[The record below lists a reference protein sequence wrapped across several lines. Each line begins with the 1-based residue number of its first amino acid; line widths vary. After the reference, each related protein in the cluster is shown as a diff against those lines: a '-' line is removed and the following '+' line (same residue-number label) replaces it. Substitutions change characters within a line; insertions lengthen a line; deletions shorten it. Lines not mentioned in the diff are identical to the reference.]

1 MIDIEA
7 FKRMS
12 YGLYIVCSGN
22 QDKGNGYI
30 SNSVFQVTAKP
41 AQIAACCHK
50 DNYTS
55 KIIDKTGSYS
65 ISILHN
71 EAETSVIDKFG
82 YQSGEDV
89 DKLQGMRVEYGGT
102 GVPIVLNSVIAWIE
116 CKVVKKVDVGTHI
129 MFIGEVLQTE
139 IIDEQKPAM
148 TYNEFK
154 EKKNRV
160 APANAPT
167 HIEEEP
173 SDSEETAKKGF
184 SGKYQCTQCGFIYDN
199 SKEDTPFES
208 LPEDWTCP
216 VCGAAKS
223 DFKPI

>member
-12 YGLYIVCSGN
+12 YGLYIVSSGN
-22 QDKGNGYI
+22 QDEGNGYI

-41 AQIAACCHK
+41 AQIAACCNK

-55 KIIDKTGSYS
+55 KIIEKTGSYS

-82 YQSGEDV
+82 YQSGADV
-89 DKLQGMRVEYGGT
+89 DKLQGMKVEYGGT

-116 CKVVKKVDVGTHI
+116 CKVVKTVDVGTHI

-139 IIDEQKPAM
+139 VIDDSKPSM
-148 TYNEFK
+148 TYKEFK

-167 HIEEEP
+167 HIEEP
-173 SDSEETAKKGF
+173 SDSDETSGKSS

-199 SKEDTPFES
+199 SEEDTPFED
-208 LPEDWTCP
+208 LPDDWTCP
-216 VCGAAKS
+216 VCGAKKS

>member
-65 ISILHN
+65 VSILHN

-82 YQSGEDV
+82 YQSGENV

-139 IIDEQKPAM
+139 VINDQKPAM

-160 APANAPT
+160 APPNAPT
-167 HIEEEP
+167 HIDEPSEEETTEK
-173 SDSEETAKKGF
+173 SS

-199 SKEDTPFES
+199 SEEDTPFED

-216 VCGAAKS
+216 VCGAKKS

>member
-1 MIDIEA
+1 MIDVEA

-12 YGLYIVCSGN
+12 YGLYIVSSGN
-22 QDKGNGYI
+22 QEKGNGYI

-41 AQIAACCHK
+41 AKLAACCHK
-50 DNYTS
+50 DNYTA
-55 KIIDKTGSYS
+55 KIIKETGSYS
-65 ISILHN
+65 VSILHN
-71 EAETSVIDKFG
+71 DAETEVIDKFG
-82 YQSGEDV
+82 YHTGKDIN
-89 DKLQGMRVEYGGT
+89 KLQGMNVEYGGT
-102 GVPIVLNSVIAWIE
+102 GVPVILNSSIAWIE
-116 CKVVKKVDVGTHI
+116 CKVVKAVDVGTHI
-129 MFIGEVLQTE
+129 MFIGEVLQTNV
-139 IIDEQKPAM
+139 IDEQKPAM

-167 HIEEEP
+167 HIEEAP
-173 SDSEETAKKGF
+173 DSDKTSGISS

-199 SKEDTPFES
+199 SEEDTPFES
-208 LPEDWTCP
+208 LPDDWTCP

>member
-1 MIDIEA
+1 MIDVEA

-12 YGLYIVCSGN
+12 YGLYVVCSGN

-41 AQIAACCHK
+41 AQFAACCNK

-55 KIIDKTGSYS
+55 KIIEKTGSYS

-82 YQSGEDV
+82 YKSGADI
-89 DKLQGMRVEYGGT
+89 DKLKGMNVEYGGT
-102 GVPIVLNSVIAWIE
+102 GVPILLNEAIAWIE
-116 CKVVKKVDVGTHI
+116 CKVVKTIDVGTHL

-139 IIDEQKPAM
+139 LLDSSKPAM
-148 TYNEFK
+148 NYKEFQ
-154 EKKNRV
+154 EKKKRK

-167 HIEEEP
+167 HIEEPE
-173 SDSEETAKKGF
+173 SSEEEK
-184 SGKYQCTQCGFIYDN
+184 SGGEFECQQCGFIYDED
-199 SKEDTPFES
+199 KEDTPFEE
-208 LPEDWTCP
+208 LPDDWKCP
-216 VCGAAKS
+216 VCGAPKS
-223 DFKPI
+223 KFKEV

>member
-1 MIDIEA
+1 MIDVEA

-12 YGLYIVCSGN
+12 YGLYVVCSGT

-30 SNSVFQVTAKP
+30 SNSVFQVTAQP

-50 DNYTS
+50 DNFTS
-55 KIIDKTGSYS
+55 KIIQETGSYS

-82 YQSGEDV
+82 YQSGADI
-89 DKLQGMRVEYGGT
+89 DKLKGMNVEYGGT
-102 GVPIVLNSVIAWIE
+102 GIPILLNEAIAWIE
-116 CKVVKKVDVGTHI
+116 CKVVKTVDIGTHL

-139 IIDEQKPAM
+139 LLDKTKPAM

-154 EKKNRV
+154 ENKQRT

-167 HIEEEP
+167 HIEEP
-173 SDSEETAKKGF
+173 KTSETEKSG
-184 SGKYQCTQCGFIYDN
+184 GKYQCQQCGFVYDN
-199 SKEDTPFES
+199 DNEDKPFEE
-208 LPEDWTCP
+208 LPDDWTCP
-216 VCGAAKS
+216 VCGAPKS
-223 DFKPI
+223 AFEEV